1 MTAPADE
8 WRSRRRCPACRR
20 LSKINPY
27 NDQFECPK
35 HGRYWARL
43 HWLFNDPGLSS
54 GRRGPYRTLDALIE
68 IRAEQALAEIRAMA
82 SAARRYLATG
92 HRAPGPWD
100 AVMVL
105 IDDMS
110 TQLREPGMYR
120 VALSA
125 GEMDADSVTVHG
137 GRYR

>member
-1 MTAPADE
+1 MTAPAEDLS
-8 WRSRRRCPACRR
+8 RRRRCPVCRS
-20 LSKINPY
+20 LSRIDPTRNA
-27 NDQFECPK
+27 FECPK
-35 HGRYWARL
+35 HGRYSARL

-120 VALSA
+120 VSLSA
-125 GEMDADSVTVHG
+125 GEMGAHTVTVSP
-137 GRYR
+137 RRDR